1 MVGVFFVVKRG
12 EHRMLTDKQERFAQ
26 CIALEGMNQS
36 DAYRECY
43 NTENMAETTIWE
55 SASRLANDCKVV
67 ARIKELRGECV
78 SPKIMTAK
86 ERREKLTQIVTEA
99 MDLNAVMKAID
110 ILNKMDGEYVQK
122 IEATVDSVNINVE
135 LVEEE

>member
-1 MVGVFFVVKRG
+1 
-12 EHRMLTDKQERFAQ
+12 MLTDKQERFAQ

-67 ARIKELRGECV
+67 ARVKELRGECV
-78 SPKIMTAK
+78 SPKIMSAK
-86 ERREKLTQIVTEA
+86 ERREKLTELINTDDPNVI
-99 MDLNAVMKAID
+99 MKAID
-110 ILNKMDGEYVQK
+110 LLNKMDGEYTTNAKVTLTYEDRLK
-122 IEATVDSVNINVE
+122 EVVGEDE
-135 LVEEE
+135 Y